1 MRPLKLVV
9 SGFTCFKD
17 IQTIDFAN
25 LELFAILG
33 QTGAGKSSLLDA
45 ITFAL
50 YGVTPRLG
58 RNDVTALIAQGAT
71 GLMVS
76 LEFEVGPQTFRASRI
91 KSGAAKETQV
101 RFERL
106 EASGWVTAVEGVKIK
121 DTSAAIEA
129 VVGLDFKGF
138 TRAILLPQG
147 EFDRFL
153 RGNASERREL
163 LKGLT
168 NLDQLEKMRELASE
182 RAKNFKA
189 KSDAIKTLLEGEYA
203 VATAEALELIEAE
216 LLLLEADLKVAQ
228 ASLETNRTQLEE
240 AREVT
245 RIVQELERAQTNMR
259 TLTAQAGD
267 LEANR
272 ERAAAARR
280 AANVLPRLEAFERA
294 QRALKLAESDLEKRQ
309 TAGDLAQK
317 NFDRAEELH
326 DAAREAAEAIPKLEE
341 RLDSLIEARE
351 RLKRLRALGGQLENA
366 EEGFV
371 WNEDRFSRLEG
382 LRAQLPVLARFDA
395 DLKDLERDEK
405 TSNERLRNLETETDK
420 LSKQLEACKNE
431 GVSAGKTANA
441 SKLAKTA
448 AEKDNRVAA
457 ALAGVQVGDPCPI
470 CGTPLKKLPDLE
482 QNNLAEMV
490 LAQEQAEA
498 NLRELRDEYARIK
511 AELAATNTN
520 LNRSRQEHERF
531 AEKRTRLEHDRV
543 NVLEVFAAELGTT
556 EHVEPSSRRTS
567 DFEAKLKQARGD
579 LLAGLAFAVSTLT
592 GGLDPEEAARE
603 AQTEKK
609 NLQTKL
615 DSARENWTNAKANV
629 TQSKDALETAR
640 DTKTNRELETKER
653 GSELER
659 ALATNNFENPNDAR
673 QASLSESEI
682 ERLEQSGLEHAKKT
696 GELQARITNLLE
708 NQRGRSIE
716 TAQLETLEQHVRE
729 LERHIRDGNANQG
742 RLEQQRREIST
753 RKKRANELQRD
764 KGKLDKQYD
773 TYAALTLE
781 LRSDNFQEYMLSQL
795 QRDLLARASTMM
807 REITRERF
815 TLELI
820 EGEYAVLDN
829 WNALEPRSV
838 RTLSGGESFIASL
851 SLALAL
857 SDELAGSKAL
867 GALFLDEGFGTLDPE
882 ALDAVAGVLETI
894 QTQGRMVGIITHVQ
908 ALAERLPNRLIVEKG
923 PVSSRVRWE
932 TDG

>member
-17 IQTIDFAN
+17 IQTVDFAN

-45 ITFAL
+45 MTFAL

-76 LEFEVGPQTFRASRI
+76 LEFEVGTQTFRASRI

-168 NLDQLEKMRELASE
+168 NLDQLEKMREMASE
-182 RAKNFKA
+182 RAKGFKA

-203 VATAEALELIEAE
+203 VATAEALELIESE
-216 LLLLEADLKVAQ
+216 LLTLEADLKSAQ
-228 ASLETNRTQLEE
+228 VSLETNRTQLEE

-245 RIVQELERAQTNMR
+245 RIVQELERARTN
-259 TLTAQAGD
+259 LQALNAQAGD

-272 ERAAAARR
+272 ERAGAARR

-294 QRALKLAESDLEKRQ
+294 ERALKLAESDLEKRQ
-309 TAGDLAQK
+309 AARELAQK

-326 DAAREAAEAIPKLEE
+326 DAAREAAEAIPKLEA
-341 RLDSLIEARE
+341 RLNSQIEARE
-351 RLKRLRALGGQLENA
+351 RLKRLRALGGRLENA

-371 WNEDRFSRLEG
+371 WNEDRFSKLEG

-395 DLKDLERDEK
+395 DLKDLEREEK
-405 TSNERLRNLETETDK
+405 TSSERLRKLENDTDK
-420 LSKQLEACKNE
+420 LTQQLEACKNE
-431 GVSAGKTANA
+431 GIEAGKTANA
-441 SKLAKTA
+441 SKLARAA

-470 CGTPLKKLPDLE
+470 CGTTLKKLPDLE

-490 LAQEQAEA
+490 AAQEQAEA

-531 AEKRTRLEHDRV
+531 VEKRTRLEHDRV
-543 NVLEVFAAELGTT
+543 NVLEVFAAELGAT
-556 EHVEPSSRRTS
+556 ENV
-567 DFEAKLKQARGD
+567 EAKLKQARGD
-579 LLAGLAFAVSTLT
+579 LLAGLAFEVSTLT

-603 AQTEKK
+603 VQAEKK

-615 DSARENWTNAKANV
+615 ESARENWTNAKASL
-629 TQSKDALETAR
+629 TQSKDALETAGE
-640 DTKTNRELETKER
+640 TKTNRELEAKER
-653 GSELER
+653 GSELEQ
-659 ALATNNFENPNDAR
+659 ALTTNNFAEPADAR

-716 TAQLETLEQHVRE
+716 TDQLESLEQHVRE
-729 LERHIRDGNANQG
+729 LERQIRDGNANQG
-742 RLEQQRREIST
+742 RLEQQRREISS

-781 LRSDNFQEYMLSQL
+781 LRSDNFQEYMLAQL
-795 QRDLLARASTMM
+795 QHDLLARASTMM

-815 TLELI
+815 TLQLI
-820 EGEYAVLDN
+820 DGEYAVLDN

-867 GALFLDEGFGTLDPE
+867 GALFLDEGFGTLDSE

>member
-17 IQTIDFAN
+17 IQTVDFAN

-45 ITFAL
+45 MTFAL

-76 LEFEVGPQTFRASRI
+76 LEFEVGTQTFRASRI

-168 NLDQLEKMRELASE
+168 NLDQLEKMREMASE
-182 RAKNFKA
+182 RAKGFKA

-203 VATAEALELIEAE
+203 VATAEALELIESE
-216 LLLLEADLKVAQ
+216 LLTLEADLKSAQ
-228 ASLETNRTQLEE
+228 VSLESNRTQLEE

-245 RIVQELERAQTNMR
+245 RIVQELERARTNLR
-259 TLTAQAGD
+259 ALTAQAGD

-272 ERAAAARR
+272 ERAGAARR
-280 AANVLPRLEAFERA
+280 AANVLPRLEAFERSE
-294 QRALKLAESDLEKRQ
+294 RALKLAESDLEKRI
-309 TAGDLAQK
+309 AARDLVQK

-326 DAAREAAEAIPKLEE
+326 DAAREAAEAIPKLEV
-341 RLDSLIEARE
+341 RLNSLIEARE
-351 RLKRLRALGGQLENA
+351 RLKRLRALGGRLENA

-382 LRAQLPVLARFDA
+382 LRAQVPVLARFDA
-395 DLKDLERDEK
+395 DLNDLEREEK
-405 TSNERLRNLETETDK
+405 TSSERIRNLETDADK
-420 LSKQLEACKNE
+420 LTLQLEACKNE
-431 GVSAGKTANA
+431 GIEAGKTANA
-441 SKLAKTA
+441 SKLARAA

-470 CGTPLKKLPDLE
+470 CGTTLKKLPDLE

-543 NVLEVFAAELGTT
+543 NVLEVFAAELGAT
-556 EHVEPSSRRTS
+556 ENV
-567 DFEAKLKQARGD
+567 EAKLKQARGD
-579 LLAGLAFAVSTLT
+579 LLAGLAFEVSNLT

-603 AQTEKK
+603 AQSEKK

-615 DSARENWTNAKANV
+615 ESARENWTNAKASL
-629 TQSKDALETAR
+629 TQSKDALETAGE
-640 DTKTNRELETKER
+640 TKTNRELESKER
-653 GSELER
+653 GNELEQ
-659 ALATNNFENPNDAR
+659 ALTTNNFANPNEAR
-673 QASLSESEI
+673 QASLNETEI

-708 NQRGRSIE
+708 NQRGRTIE
-716 TAQLETLEQHVRE
+716 ADQLENLEQHVRE
-729 LERHIRDGNANQG
+729 LERQIRDGNANQG

-781 LRSDNFQEYMLSQL
+781 LRSDNFQEYMLAQL
-795 QRDLLARASTMM
+795 QHDLLARASTMM

-815 TLELI
+815 TLQLI
-820 EGEYAVLDN
+820 DGEYAVLDN

-867 GALFLDEGFGTLDPE
+867 GALFLDEGFGTLDSE

>member
-76 LEFEVGPQTFRASRI
+76 LEFEVGPQTYRASRV
-91 KSGAAKETQV
+91 KSSAAKETQV

-106 EASGWVTAVEGVKIK
+106 EPSGWVTAVEGVKIK

-129 VVGLDFKGF
+129 VIGLDFKGF

-168 NLDQLEKMRELASE
+168 NLDQLEKMREMASE

-203 VATAEALELIEAE
+203 AVASEALELIEAE
-216 LLLLEADLKVAQ
+216 LLTLEADLKVAQ

-245 RIVQELERAQTNMR
+245 RIVQELERARTNLR
-259 TLTAQAGD
+259 TLELQAGD

-272 ERAAAARR
+272 ERAGAARR
-280 AANVLPRLEAFERA
+280 AANVLPRLEAFERSV
-294 QRALKLAESDLEKRQ
+294 RALKLSDSDLEKRH
-309 TAGDLAQK
+309 AARDLAQK
-317 NFDRAEELH
+317 DFDRAEELH
-326 DAAREAAEAIPKLEE
+326 DAAREAAEAIPKLEA

-351 RLKRLRALGGQLENA
+351 RLKRLTALGGRLENA
-366 EEGFV
+366 EEGFS

-382 LRAQLPVLARFDA
+382 LRAQLPMLARYDA

-405 TSNERLRNLETETDK
+405 TSSERLRNLETETDN

-431 GVSAGKTANA
+431 GIEAGKTANA
-441 SKLAKTA
+441 SKLARAA

-490 LAQEQAEA
+490 LAQERAEG

-556 EHVEPSSRRTS
+556 ENV
-567 DFEAKLKQARGD
+567 EAKLKQARGD
-579 LLAGLAFAVSTLT
+579 LLAGLALEVSTLT

-603 AQTEKK
+603 AQAEKK

-615 DSARENWTNAKANV
+615 ESARENWTNAKANV

-640 DTKTNRELETKER
+640 EMNTTRQTETKER
-653 GSELER
+653 GSELEQV
-659 ALATNNFENPNDAR
+659 LTTNHFANPNEAR

-696 GELQARITNLLE
+696 GDLQARISNLLE
-708 NQRGRSIE
+708 NQRGRSIDSD
-716 TAQLETLEQHVRE
+716 QLEHLEQHVRE

-781 LRSDNFQEYMLSQL
+781 LRSDNFQEYMLAQL
-795 QRDLLARASTMM
+795 QHDLLARASTMM

-815 TLELI
+815 TLQLI

>member
-76 LEFEVGPQTFRASRI
+76 LEFEVGPQTFRASRV
-91 KSGAAKETQV
+91 KSSAAKETQV

-106 EASGWVTAVEGVKIK
+106 EPSGWVTAVEGVKIK

-129 VVGLDFKGF
+129 VIGLDFKGF

-168 NLDQLEKMRELASE
+168 NLDQLEKMREMSSE
-182 RAKNFKA
+182 RAKGFKA

-203 VATAEALELIEAE
+203 SVTSEALEQIEAE
-216 LLLLEADLKVAQ
+216 LLRLEADLKTAQ
-228 ASLETNRTQLEE
+228 ALLETNRTQLEE

-245 RIVQELERAQTNMR
+245 RIVQELERARANLR
-259 TLTAQAGD
+259 SLTAQAGD

-272 ERAAAARR
+272 ERAAVARR
-280 AANVLPRLEAFERA
+280 AANVLPRFEAFERA
-294 QRALKLAESDLEKRQ
+294 QRALKIAESDLEKRV
-309 TAGDLAQK
+309 TARDLAQK
-317 NFDRAEELH
+317 NFDRAEESH
-326 DAAREAAEAIPKLEE
+326 DAAREAAEAIPKLEV

-351 RLKRLRALGGQLENA
+351 RLKRLRALGGRLEMA

-395 DLKDLERDEK
+395 DLNDLEREEK
-405 TSNERLRNLETETDK
+405 TSNERLRKLETETDK
-420 LSKQLEACKNE
+420 LNQQLETCKNE

-441 SKLAKTA
+441 SKLARAA

-470 CGTPLKKLPDLE
+470 CGTTLKKLPDLE
-482 QNNLAEMV
+482 QNNLTEIV

-543 NVLEVFAAELGTT
+543 NVLEVFAAELGTS
-556 EHVEPSSRRTS
+556 ENI
-567 DFEAKLKQARGD
+567 EAKLKQARGD
-579 LLAGLAFAVSTLT
+579 LLAGLAFEVSTLT
-592 GGLDPEEAARE
+592 GGLDPEEAARD

-615 DSARENWTNAKANV
+615 ESARENWTNAKANV

-640 DTKTNRELETKER
+640 ETSSSRETETKER
-653 GSELER
+653 GTEIEQ
-659 ALATNNFENPNDAR
+659 ALTANNFANPNEAR

-696 GELQARITNLLE
+696 GELQARISNLLE

-716 TAQLETLEQHVRE
+716 ADQLESLEQHVRE
-729 LERHIRDGNANQG
+729 LERSIRDGNANQG

-773 TYAALTLE
+773 TYAALTNE
-781 LRSDNFQEYMLSQL
+781 LRSDNFQEYMLAQL
-795 QRDLLARASTMM
+795 QHDLLARASTMM

-815 TLELI
+815 TLQLI
-820 EGEYAVLDN
+820 DGEYAVLDN